1 MECNGLHLILASERV
16 QGFTHLSPENVVMI
30 ASSLDIWLRSGWWK
44 PCCLAVSMRGRKPG
58 RAAVESRVGG
68 QGVCFHGDRVVCVS
82 ISMALMSLALR
93 CYSLS
98 LSLFRQDRDI
108 EPEDF
113 QKYTENVQTSLQD
126 CPVERPPAAL
136 LSKHSKN
143 SKQGHI
149 RKVKK

>member
-1 MECNGLHLILASERV
+1 M
-16 QGFTHLSPENVVMI
+16 
-30 ASSLDIWLRSGWWK
+30 
-44 PCCLAVSMRGRKPG
+44 
-58 RAAVESRVGG
+58 
-68 QGVCFHGDRVVCVS
+68 CFHGDRVVCVS